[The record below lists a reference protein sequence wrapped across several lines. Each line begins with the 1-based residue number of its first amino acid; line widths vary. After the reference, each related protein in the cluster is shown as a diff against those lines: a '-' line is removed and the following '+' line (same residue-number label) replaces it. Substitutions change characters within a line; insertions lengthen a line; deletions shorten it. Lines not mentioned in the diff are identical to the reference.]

1 MIASFHPKTAKFFLP
16 LFSTFVTSCHILAY
30 EIRNCQIF
38 IACYVYNKGVIEIK
52 FAERVKELRLDKEW
66 RQKDLAQFVHV
77 STPTVTRWEG
87 GVQEPDYRTLA
98 LLAQLFSVSTDYLLG
113 LCD

>member
-1 MIASFHPKTAKFFLP
+1 M
-16 LFSTFVTSCHILAY
+16 
-30 EIRNCQIF
+30 
-38 IACYVYNKGVIEIK
+38 IEIK

-66 RQKDLAQFVHV
+66 RQKDLAQFMHV
-77 STPTVTRWEG
+77 STPTVTRWER
-87 GVQEPDYRTLA
+87 GVQQPDYLTLA

>member
-1 MIASFHPKTAKFFLP
+1 ML
-16 LFSTFVTSCHILAY
+16 
-30 EIRNCQIF
+30 
-38 IACYVYNKGVIEIK
+38 EIK
-52 FAERVKELRLDKEW
+52 FAERVKELRLDKGW
-66 RQKDLAQFVHV
+66 RQKDLAQFMHV

-98 LLAQLFSVSTDYLLG
+98 LLAQLFAVSTDYLLG